1 MSDSVSKSWFCVLNN
16 PEEHGYTGTPEEI
29 LDKLKEEWVSG
40 FPTRTG
46 AWTYCISADGL
57 KHIHMV
63 LEDQKAM
70 RFSAIKK
77 SYAVGM
83 HFEPTKG
90 SKDDAENYINK
101 RGKFEEKGEKIL
113 CSAVYGEIKGAQG
126 SRRDLEIFEE
136 LICSGYT
143 PTQIFAISISY
154 LRYEKLIRAAF
165 WQKKI
170 DDTPAFREITV
181 SWHIGESGT
190 GKSHTYLDLIDKY
203 GRDRVY
209 MVSDYDSGF
218 LDSYEAEPVLFLDE
232 YRGQLRYATLLS
244 ILGGYTT
251 QIHCRYKNVY
261 MVWNEVHIT
270 SVKTP
275 EEVYQNLIADDSEQK
290 IDTYEQLRRRIN
302 YIVYHWKDCSGF
314 HEYQIPMNEF
324 QGRSQFDSIS
334 GSDGFIPVPSS
345 TELPFE

>member
-1 MSDSVSKSWFCVLNN
+1 MADTVSKSWFCVFNN
-16 PEEHGYTGTPEEI
+16 PEEHGYTGSPDEI
-29 LDKLKEEWVSG
+29 LEKLRDEWINDS
-40 FPTRTG
+40 PTRTG

-57 KHIHMV
+57 RHVHMV

-101 RGKFEEKGEKIL
+101 RGKYAEKGEKVL
-113 CSAVYGEIKGAQG
+113 TVVKYGEIKGAQG
-126 SRRDLEIFEE
+126 SRRDLEVIEE
-136 LICSGYT
+136 LINKGYT
-143 PTQIFAISISY
+143 PAQIFESSFSFI
-154 LRYEKLIRAAF
+154 RYEKLVRSAY
-165 WQKKI
+165 WQKKLK
-170 DDTPAFREITV
+170 DTPARREVIV
-181 SWHIGESGT
+181 YWHVGESGT
-190 GKSHTYLDLIDKY
+190 GKSYTYLDLIDKY

-244 ILGGYTT
+244 VLGGYTT

-261 MVWNEVHIT
+261 MIWNEVHIT

-314 HEYQIPMNEF
+314 HECQIPMNEF
-324 QGRSQFDSIS
+324 QGRLQFDSIS
-334 GSDGFIPVPSS
+334 GSDGFIPVSPSM
-345 TELPFE
+345 ELPFE